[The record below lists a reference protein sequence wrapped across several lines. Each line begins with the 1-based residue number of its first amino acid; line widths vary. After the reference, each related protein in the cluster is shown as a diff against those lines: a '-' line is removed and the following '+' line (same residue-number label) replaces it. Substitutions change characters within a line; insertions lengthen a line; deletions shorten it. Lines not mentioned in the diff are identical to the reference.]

1 MKKYL
6 LLSALLWT
14 ALTGTAQVGI
24 GVSGNVNSSARL
36 QVDADNRGFLPP
48 RVALTS
54 TAATSNAISSPATGL
69 LVYNTAT
76 AGTSPNNVTPGFYYY
91 DGSKWQRIINQQPD
105 ATVTFDGANPNSGT
119 NFSGTIQ
126 SRDFIYVSNTDNS
139 QWTYNG
145 SVYVTYT
152 PPASTAW
159 YLSGGTSDAGSNKS
173 GSVFRTGS
181 VAIGGTT
188 GSPVTTVASSA
199 QLEVI
204 STSKGFLPP
213 RMTTAQRDAISSPA
227 DGLVIFNTTSNRL
240 EIKTTISSVTTWLTL
255 ASSSGTETLTNKTIS
270 GSSNTISNVSLTAGV
285 TGTLPV
291 ANGGTGS
298 TTGSITGTGALT
310 LAAGGTNQNVTLTP
324 SGTGNTLLG
333 GNVGIGTGSTTPA
346 TRLHVESSTAGG
358 GFRLVDGSQGANK
371 VLSSDASGNA
381 SWTTNVAV
389 TAAVKGTLSSL
400 NTNIASG
407 AYTGSS
413 ITLPPGKWTVQVNM
427 LAIAKDGATTN
438 NVGGSYF
445 LQTKFSLS
453 NITYADLPAANRDG
467 PTQIGGLIWGD
478 GRLNMLTGSTIIV
491 NNTSSPITFYYWFTG
506 YFQWSG
512 SGSMRLENFTT
523 SGASENSIIAFPM
536 N

>member
-1 MKKYL
+1 MVKCNTMRKP
-6 LLSALLWT
+6 LLSLAFLSSVFT
-14 ALTGTAQVGI
+14 ASAQVGI
-24 GVSGNVNSSARL
+24 GVSGSVDPSARFQIDANSSTNAK
-36 QVDADNRGFLPP
+36 GFLPP
-48 RVALTS
+48 RVALT
-54 TAATSNAISSPATGL
+54 ATNSNSPFSVTPATGL
-69 LVYNTAT
+69 LIFNTAT
-76 AGTSPNNVTPGFYYY
+76 AGSGATAVTPGFYYY
-91 DGSKWQRIINQQPD
+91 SGSAWVRLIVPTDN
-105 ATVTFDGANPNSGT
+105 AANVSGT
-119 NFSGTIQ
+119 
-126 SRDFIYVSNTDNS
+126 
-139 QWTYNG
+139 
-145 SVYVTYT
+145 
-152 PPASTAW
+152 
-159 YLSGGTSDAGSNKS
+159 
-173 GSVFRTGS
+173 
-181 VAIGGTT
+181 VA
-188 GSPVTTVASSA
+188 
-199 QLEVI
+199 
-204 STSKGFLPP
+204 
-213 RMTTAQRDAISSPA
+213 
-227 DGLVIFNTTSNRL
+227 
-240 EIKTTISSVTTWLTL
+240 
-255 ASSSGTETLTNKTIS
+255 
-270 GSSNTISNVSLTAGV
+270 
-285 TGTLPV
+285 V

-310 LAAGGTNQNVTLTP
+310 FAAGGTNQNVILTP

-333 GNVGIGTGSTTPA
+333 GNVGIGIGSTAPA

-381 SWTTNVAV
+381 SWATNVAV

-400 NTNIASG
+400 NTNIGSG

-453 NITYADLPAANRDG
+453 NSTYEDLPAANKDG